1 MVVFAKAPAV
11 SVVRSLVL
19 QEPIACHH
27 FQKHGPPC
35 SVQRLR
41 KLFVPLR
48 AVFDRVVREM
58 VLHVPTPA
66 MVGAIVIICMRI
78 REELMMRI
86 ASYKINSE
94 EEKERLSQSK

>member
-1 MVVFAKAPAV
+1 
-11 SVVRSLVL
+11 
-19 QEPIACHH
+19 
-27 FQKHGPPC
+27 
-35 SVQRLR
+35 
-41 KLFVPLR
+41 
-48 AVFDRVVREM
+48 M